1 MNHFKKYDKSGN
13 EISSI
18 GEQANRVYLRRR
30 LRSFGFSMIAM
41 GICFPLYYLG
51 LFGGVK
57 GPLNPEQ
64 LGTSLANMGLSKVH
78 MLVFFIS
85 LLIFATAWNWVYN
98 LVSLVMGARFTCA
111 KKMDKTGEPC
121 GAPVTRKR
129 FVSKRTGLPVTEYVC
144 ERGHRRSEAHFHPV
158 KKGAVSHSLWV
169 ISLAFCA
176 IVLFLS

>member
-1 MNHFKKYDKSGN
+1 MNHFKKYEKSGN

-30 LRSFGFSMIAM
+30 LRSIGFSMIAM

-98 LVSLVMGARFTCA
+98 LVSLLMGARFTCA

-121 GAPVTRKR
+121 GVPVTRKR

-144 ERGHRRSEAHFHPV
+144 EKGHRRSEAHFHPV